1 MGQKI
6 AMLLQDS
13 SSNKSRQII
22 VFLAVTLLLLAVN
35 ILAEGNEKET
45 CTRRRLWKEVTYPNC
60 GSVWTKVNYCT
71 GSCFSYLVQIP
82 TPSYLLQDFRC
93 CAATHMQVKI
103 RRLLFPNCTDSDT
116 PLTQKAVFF
125 PYFRN
130 CSCLD
135 PRSPLLFS

>member
-1 MGQKI
+1 
-6 AMLLQDS
+6 MLLQDS

-22 VFLAVTLLLLAVN
+22 LFLAVTLLLLAVN
-35 ILAEGNEKET
+35 ILADGNENAPTES

-60 GSVWTKVNYCT
+60 GSVWTRVNYCT
-71 GSCFSYLVQIP
+71 GSCFSYLIQTP
-82 TPSYLLQDFRC
+82 TPSYLRKEFRC

-116 PLTQKAVFF
+116 TLTQKSVFF

-135 PRSPLLFS
+135 PRSPLSFS